1 MYLHPIFI
9 LKAELGCREARDML
23 MKTLLFRRSPIV
35 ILLLL
40 SFVVKAENV
49 TLTFNFDWT
58 KGRITVNDVEV
69 PSSTSKIEV
78 ASWTYPSIKVYP
90 KNENY
95 TLQWVYWCQNGSIYP
110 KTEET
115 GRFLEKTESETNIR
129 YFECNSLGF
138 ASDYIFDIILMH
150 EDFNPDFT
158 IVEGGD
164 KEHYY
169 KIYSDRN
176 EAMFNGCKGYET
188 ETFVVPQKVVYNNVE
203 YDVIGVAD
211 TENMQ
216 TNAPAH
222 LVLQE
227 GIIFMDGSFTGA
239 SHLKSVSFPSSL
251 IRIGGDFIGTSISEI
266 EFPEGLVYIAT
277 SAFRNT
283 QLEEVTLPQGLRYL
297 GGYSFDIPSLKKISI
312 PPLVSTLA
320 TSWNPQTIEEVTI
333 EDGDKIFKGEA
344 WCARKMIIGRHCYKY
359 LDWKED
365 VNGHIGGLM
374 DNYDILEEVVFTSE
388 PAMVGILSEVT
399 YGGNHYHAGRIRG
412 RAEIMTIACDA
423 KEIPR
428 YAISRS
434 YYSNS
439 CPVVPRLK
447 ELYITGVV
455 EKIGIGAF
463 LGCKH
468 LEKVVLPEG
477 MKEIGDN
484 AFYGCTSLK
493 SITIPSTVVKIAG
506 NAFGQCTSLEEIIFL
521 PGEEELEIT
530 NGVFDSC
537 PLKRIY
543 QGRKTKSS
551 IQASSATRSASTAYI
566 PQFSNNPT
574 LEVIEIGENIAEIN
588 NYEYAFN
595 SVLDTIICYNP
606 VPPTVGKGA
615 FARVS
620 RDSTVLVV
628 PEGSEEHYKA
638 AAIWTEFINLASDVE
653 EIVFDESMVSI
664 SYSDGVLHIV
674 NCQGVEVAVSNV
686 NGTVEY
692 VGCPEVNLQLTLSHG
707 LYIVKVGDKAIKVL
721 I

>member
-1 MYLHPIFI
+1 
-9 LKAELGCREARDML
+9 ML

-40 SFVVKAENV
+40 NFVVKAENV
-49 TLTFNFDWT
+49 TLTLNFDIT
-58 KGRITVNDVEV
+58 KGRVTVNDVEV
-69 PSSTSKIEV
+69 ASSTSEIEIQ
-78 ASWTYPSIKVYP
+78 SMTYPNIKVYP
-90 KNENY
+90 NEGYRFKWTYYYQFNSP
-95 TLQWVYWCQNGSIYP
+95 WP
-110 KTEET
+110 KDDLTW
-115 GRFLEKTESETNIR
+115 RFAERYDSEADR
-129 YFECNSLGF
+129 LYYECKSFCF
-138 ASDYIFDIILMH
+138 AADWIFDIILMP

-158 IVEGGD
+158 IVED
-164 KEHYY
+164 DSKEHYY
-169 KIYSDRN
+169 RIYSDKN
-176 EAMFNGCKGYET
+176 EALFNGCKGYET
-188 ETFVVPQKVVYNNVE
+188 ETFVVPQKVVYDNVE
-203 YDVIGVAD
+203 YDIIGVANSQ
-211 TENMQ
+211 NMQ
-216 TNAPAH
+216 TNAPEH
-222 LVLQE
+222 LILQE
-227 GIIFMDGSFTGA
+227 GIIFMDGSFRGA

-251 IRIGGDFIGTSISEI
+251 RKIGGNFIETGLTKV
-266 EFPEGLVYIAT
+266 EFPEGLLYIAG
-277 SAFRNT
+277 SAFMGTSLEEVSLPQGLKVLGGNSFNCPTLKKLSIPASVT
-283 QLEEVTLPQGLRYL
+283 QLEE
-297 GGYSFDIPSLKKISI
+297 
-312 PPLVSTLA
+312 
-320 TSWNPQTIEEVTI
+320 SWNPETIEEVVI
-333 EDGDKIFKGEA
+333 ENGEEPFIGYA
-344 WCARKMIIGRHCYKY
+344 WCAKKMVVGRHCYRY
-359 LDWKED
+359 LDKDED
-365 VNGHIGGLM
+365 VNGDIGGLS
-374 DNYDILEEVVFTSE
+374 DHLEHEILEEVVFTSE
-388 PAMVGILSEVT
+388 AAMVGILSEICSDNL
-399 YGGNHYHAGRIRG
+399 NHLYRIRSK
-412 RAEIMTIACDA
+412 AEIMTIACEA

-428 YAISRS
+428 YAVSRS
-434 YYSNS
+434 YNS
-439 CPVVPRLK
+439 YYYPLVPQLK

-463 LGCKH
+463 LGCEH

-551 IQASSATRSASTAYI
+551 ILGSSATRSASAVYL

-574 LEVIEIGENIAEIN
+574 LEVIEIGENVTEIN

-638 AAIWTEFINLASDVE
+638 AATWTEFINLASDVE
-653 EIVFDESMVSI
+653 EIVFDESMASI

-674 NCQGVEVAVSNV
+674 NCQGVEVTVSNV
-686 NGTVEY
+686 IGTVEY
-692 VGCPEVNLQLTLSHG
+692 VGCPEENLQLTLSHG
-707 LYIVKVGDKAIKVL
+707 LYVVKVGDKAIKVL

>member
-1 MYLHPIFI
+1 MG
-9 LKAELGCREARDML
+9 AGRRDML

-40 SFVVKAENV
+40 NFVVKAENV

-78 ASWTYPSIKVYP
+78 ASWTYPNVKVYP
-90 KNENY
+90 NEGY
-95 TLQWVYWCQNGSIYP
+95 ILTWVYWGQENSVYL
-110 KTEET
+110 KEDQTFRFHLKYDSDT
-115 GRFLEKTESETNIR
+115 GVPC
-129 YFECNSLGF
+129 YECTSLG
-138 ASDYIFDIILMH
+138 AWNDCVFDIILMPV
-150 EDFNPDFT
+150 DFNPDFT

-203 YDVIGVAD
+203 YDIIGVAD

-227 GIIFMDGSFTGA
+227 GIIFMNGSFEGA

-251 IRIGGDFIGTSISEI
+251 KQIGGDFIGTSISEI

-297 GGYSFDIPSLKKISI
+297 GGYSFDIPSLKRISI
-312 PPLVSTLA
+312 PSSVSTLND
-320 TSWNPQTIEEVTI
+320 SWNPRTIEEVVI
-333 EDGDKIFKGEA
+333 ENGEEPFVGEA

-365 VNGHIGGLM
+365 VNGRIGGLV
-374 DNYDILEEVVFTSE
+374 DSYDILEEVVFTSE

-399 YGGNHYHAGRIRG
+399 YGGNNNHTGRIRG

-434 YYSNS
+434 YYSS
-439 CPVVPRLK
+439 YCPVVPQLK

-595 SVLDTIICYNP
+595 SALDTIICYNP

-638 AAIWTEFINLASDVE
+638 AATWTEFINLASDVE

-674 NCQGVEVAVSNV
+674 SCQGVEVAVSNM

-692 VGCPEVNLQLTLSHG
+692 VGCPEENLQLTLSHG
-707 LYIVKVGDKAIKVL
+707 LYVVKVGDKAIKVL

>member
-1 MYLHPIFI
+1 
-9 LKAELGCREARDML
+9 ML

-69 PSSTSKIEV
+69 PSSTSRIEV
-78 ASWTYPSIKVYP
+78 TSQTYPNVKVYP
-90 KNENY
+90 NEEY
-95 TLQWVYWCQNGSIYP
+95 ALVWVYWGQENSIHPKEDHTMRFYP
-110 KTEET
+110 QYEET
-115 GRFLEKTESETNIR
+115 GVL
-129 YFECNSLGF
+129 YYECASLG
-138 ASDYIFDIILMH
+138 AWVDCVFDIILMPV
-150 EDFNPDFT
+150 DFNPDFT
-158 IVEGGD
+158 IIECEG

-169 KIYSDRN
+169 KIYSDKN
-176 EAMFNGCKGYET
+176 EAMFDGCKGYEMD
-188 ETFVVPQKVVYNNVE
+188 TFVVPQKVVYDNVE
-203 YDVIGVAD
+203 YDIVGVAD
-211 TENMQ
+211 TKNMRV
-216 TNAPAH
+216 NSPKH
-222 LVLQE
+222 LILQE
-227 GIIFMDGSFTGA
+227 GIIFMDGSCKGA

-251 IRIGGDFIGTSISEI
+251 KRIGGDFIGTSISEV
-266 EFPEGLVYIAT
+266 EFPEGLLLIDGG
-277 SAFRNT
+277 AFQDT
-283 QLEEVTLPQGLRYL
+283 KLVEVVLPQSLRIL
-297 GGYSFDIPSLKKISI
+297 GNGAFDCPTLKKINI
-312 PPLVSTLA
+312 PPLVSSLT
-320 TSWNPQTIEEVTI
+320 TTWNPKTIEEVVI
-333 EDGDKIFKGEA
+333 ENGEEPFVGDA
-344 WCARKMIIGRHCYKY
+344 QCARKMVIGRHCYRY
-359 LDWKED
+359 LDKDED
-365 VNGHIGGLM
+365 VNGDIGGLSDQNEM
-374 DNYDILEEVVFTSE
+374 LEEVVFTSE
-388 PAMVGILSEVT
+388 SAMVGILSEICSD
-399 YGGNHYHAGRIRG
+399 NLYHQYRIRSK
-412 RAEIMTIACDA
+412 AEIMTIACDA

-428 YAISRS
+428 YAVSRS
-434 YYSNS
+434 YNS
-439 CPVVPRLK
+439 YYYPLEPQLK

-463 LGCKH
+463 LGCEH

-551 IQASSATRSASTAYI
+551 ILGSSATRSASAVYL

-574 LEVIEIGENIAEIN
+574 LEVIEIGENVTEIN

-638 AAIWTEFINLASDVE
+638 AATWTEFINLASDVE

-664 SYSDGVLHIV
+664 SYSDGVLHIA
-674 NCQGVEVAVSNV
+674 NCQGVEVAVSNM

-692 VGCPEVNLQLTLSHG
+692 VGCPEENLQLTLPHG
-707 LYIVKVGDKAIKVL
+707 LYVVKVGDKAIKVL